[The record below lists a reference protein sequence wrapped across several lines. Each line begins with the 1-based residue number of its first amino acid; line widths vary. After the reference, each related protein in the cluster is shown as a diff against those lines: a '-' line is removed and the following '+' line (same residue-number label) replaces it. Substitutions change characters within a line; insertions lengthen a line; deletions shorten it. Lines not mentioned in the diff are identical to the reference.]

1 MAEFNLGHFIDK
13 DYLKNSFINYDKDF
27 LLKKYY
33 LKSKGEGIENKIKE
47 FAEETNERINKSKFE
62 KYYLENEGDLP
73 NPNEADNGIY
83 IVRDK
88 KSIDET
94 CNCFLYT
101 TIETE
106 DGKKAWKILSAPS
119 YVFETENL
127 DYDKEFEKYKRKDKY
142 SGYHCF
148 YNYEKLFNAITK
160 LTTQTP
166 DGRYVYDFFR
176 NSEYN
181 FEYIEISALG
191 AEARYKSLDKEN
203 SEFISYR
210 KWGYDEIDDKLK
222 SLLDS
227 NNGALL
233 IEK

>member
-1 MAEFNLGHFIDK
+1 MADFKLGYFIDK
-13 DYLKNSFINYDKDF
+13 DYLKNSFKNYDKDF

-33 LKSKGEGIENKIKE
+33 LKSKGEDIENNIKKL
-47 FAEETNERINKSKFE
+47 AEETNERINKSKFE

-73 NPNEADNGIY
+73 NPNKADNGIY

-106 DGKKAWKILSAPS
+106 DGTKAWKVISAPS

-127 DYDKEFEKYKRKDKY
+127 DYVKEFEKYKRKDKY
-142 SGYHCF
+142 SGYKCF
-148 YNYEKLFNAITK
+148 YNYDGLFNAIK
-160 LTTQTP
+160 ILEDNQQTG
-166 DGRYVYDFFR
+166 GRYVHNFFR
-176 NSEYN
+176 NSKYN

-191 AEARYKSLDKEN
+191 NEAEYKSIDEDN
-203 SEFISYR
+203 SEYI
-210 KWGYDEIDDKLK
+210 KIDD
-222 SLLDS
+222 LDAFAQTVI
-227 NNGALL
+227 NNTSEVNDGDH
-233 IEK
+233 E